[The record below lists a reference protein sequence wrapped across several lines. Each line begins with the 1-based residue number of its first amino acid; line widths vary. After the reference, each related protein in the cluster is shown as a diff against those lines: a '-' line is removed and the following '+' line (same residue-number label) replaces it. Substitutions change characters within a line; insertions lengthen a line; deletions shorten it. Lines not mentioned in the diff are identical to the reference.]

1 MAAQVFSIQMCTVLM
16 TYVTER
22 PLLATPFHNK
32 EGRMYCPH
40 FYYCEYRLISI
51 KSIYMYIF
59 HLISLPCSGVAP
71 PKTGLQWQQP
81 FLELVLAC
89 MHAQS
94 TTHDELLGPLKTQL
108 STFLVAFEKV
118 ASTCIVQE

>member
-1 MAAQVFSIQMCTVLM
+1 MGGKFQPP
-16 TYVTER
+16 
-22 PLLATPFHNK
+22 PLYETLV
-32 EGRMYCPH
+32 
-40 FYYCEYRLISI
+40 ISI
-51 KSIYMYIF
+51 KNNEIRTYMYIL

-118 ASTCIVQE
+118 AFACVVQE

>member
-1 MAAQVFSIQMCTVLM
+1 MYSFDD
-16 TYVTER
+16 VTER

-32 EGRMYCPH
+32 EGRMYCFISTTVNIH
-40 FYYCEYRLISI
+40 VGWLISI
-51 KSIYMYIF
+51 KNNDVVSTCNIL

-118 ASTCIVQE
+118 TLTCIVQE

>member
-1 MAAQVFSIQMCTVLM
+1 MLMLLSMHVTNVLFLVRFNNFALTM
-16 TYVTER
+16 GFIRVARSYSSC
-22 PLLATPFHNK
+22 PFLCALDLSNVA
-32 EGRMYCPH
+32 
-40 FYYCEYRLISI
+40 F
-51 KSIYMYIF
+51 
-59 HLISLPCSGVAP
+59 LISLPCSGVAP

-94 TTHDELLGPLKTQL
+94 TTHEELLGPLKTQL

-118 ASTCIVQE
+118 AFTSIIQY